1 MNTSEEL
8 LLAFYMGNRLT
19 LYAHGIQE
27 PPLGENQAL
36 LALFRVA
43 AGESIR
49 RNPADAATELH
60 FSRELAERIVD
71 GLMDAPALAD
81 TGR

>member
-1 MNTSEEL
+1 MA
-8 LLAFYMGNRLT
+8 LAACHKVSRLT

-49 RNPADAATELH
+49 RNPADAATDLH
-60 FSRELAERIVD
+60 FNRELAERIVD

-81 TGR
+81 TSR